1 MRYSMEV
8 EGVKEG
14 EGEGAVVTLTGG
26 KTIKA
31 QVGHCCLSHMH
42 IPGGSQWDP

>member
-1 MRYSMEV
+1 MEV

-31 QVGHCCLSHMH
+31 QVGHSC
-42 IPGGSQWDP
+42 